1 MSANQTYVDQAAA
14 GPRLLDT
21 CGNVLPILSRMLVDT
36 DPVRAVA
43 TAAHVWP
50 HGVRTIAADVAAAA
64 RGVVDID
71 LGHALLEGWR
81 TYDELRTAARATA
94 AAPGTVDH
102 VALATHQISAV
113 YRPYVELLVDR
124 RPRATVQFEVRLE
137 LTVDGL
143 LATVSAGRLV
153 AAEFARCGYEAT
165 VSYEGVELV
174 HPQGQLDAAFR
185 VRLGTGIP
193 LVDTSR

>member
-1 MSANQTYVDQAAA
+1 MTANQTYVDQTDA

-21 CGNVLPILSRMLVDT
+21 CGNVLPALIRLLVDT
-36 DPVRAVA
+36 GPIRAVA

-50 HGVRTIAADVAAAA
+50 HGMETIAADVATAA
-64 RGVVDID
+64 RSLVDID
-71 LGHALLEGWR
+71 LGHTLLEGWR

-102 VALATHQISAV
+102 VALATHQIAAA

-124 RPRATVQFEVRLE
+124 RPHGTVQFEVRLE

-143 LATVSAGRLV
+143 LATVSRGRLV
-153 AAEFARCGYEAT
+153 AAEFARCGYDAT
-165 VSYEGVELV
+165 ITCERVELV

-185 VRLGTGIP
+185 VRLGAGIA
-193 LVDTSR
+193 LVDTSK